1 MTVPEQRTR
10 PVAEDL
16 GTVLGVWAH
25 PDDEAFLSAG
35 LMAALSDA
43 GHRVVVA
50 TATYGELGSPE
61 LVSPEELAATRRE
74 EMRISLEYV
83 GVREHRWLGYRDG
96 SCADAA
102 DGDAAVARLIE
113 EVEPDTI
120 LTFGPDGVTGHP
132 DHQAVSAWTTAAWQA
147 YGARARL
154 LYATLTPRYYAEWGE
169 VSERLGI
176 WMSDDRPVT
185 ADDELA
191 VHVELT
197 GTQLDRKIAAL
208 RAHVSQTTGLLTE
221 VGPEAFR
228 RWWSTEAFVAASP
241 ALADCVR

>member
-1 MTVPEQRTR
+1 MTVPAQRTR

-50 TATYGELGSPE
+50 TATYGELGSPDP
-61 LVSPEELAATRRE
+61 VSPEELAATRRE
-74 EMRISLEYV
+74 EMRVSLEGV

-96 SCADAA
+96 FCADAT
-102 DGDAAVARLIE
+102 DGEAAVAGLIE

-120 LTFGPDGVTGHP
+120 LTFGPDGVTGHS

-147 YGARARL
+147 SGARARL

-191 VHVELT
+191 VHVVLT

-228 RWWSTEAFVAASP
+228 RWWSIEAFVAASP